1 MSTDYRDD
9 VWPDPVQGVVVEFAD
24 ARLLAA
30 QQGADVDG
38 SARVRNDAE
47 RPVSAH

>member
-1 MSTDYRDD
+1 MRA
-9 VWPDPVQGVVVEFAD
+9 ED

-30 QQGADVDG
+30 QEGAEVDD